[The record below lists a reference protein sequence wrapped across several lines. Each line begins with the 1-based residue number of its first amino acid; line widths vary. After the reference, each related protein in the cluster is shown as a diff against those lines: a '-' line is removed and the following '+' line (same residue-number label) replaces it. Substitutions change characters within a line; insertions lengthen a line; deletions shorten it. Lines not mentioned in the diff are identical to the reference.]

1 MSKHQDK
8 RTAPVATE
16 SKPLP
21 HVVLDQN
28 TELLTEIRD
37 LLKRF
42 CDRVDATGVLGK

>member
-1 MSKHQDK
+1 MSKQQDK
-8 RTAPVATE
+8 RTTSVAIE

-21 HVVLDQN
+21 HVVPEQN

-42 CDRVDATGVLGK
+42 CTRVDATGVLGK